1 MKINGNTKVS
11 KVIKENKEAIEVIAS
26 LNSHF
31 TKLRNPIL
39 RRLLAPRFTLEE
51 LATDGKCETQ
61 FLLDELNK
69 IGFETE
75 SKNDLVEVSKQLIY
89 FTAKLEFTEDKIVK
103 SLDLIPIL
111 AKSEESL
118 FDVIEKALKNLRPNE
133 VLDTQ
138 LDLNP
143 IFLTKLFQKIG
154 YKALTVF
161 IEGNYH
167 IYFKV
172 DITKFQENN
181 ERLFFRSVDFKE
193 YILV

>member
-39 RRLLAPRFTLEE
+39 RRLMVSRYTLEK
-51 LATDGKCETQ
+51 LATEVQCETQ

-69 IGFETE
+69 IGFEIE
-75 SKNDLVEVSKQLIY
+75 GKKEIYEDPKQLII
-89 FTAKLEFTEDKIVK
+89 FNSRLEFIEDKMVK
-103 SLDLIPIL
+103 PLDLIPIL
-111 AKSEESL
+111 AQSKESL
-118 FDVIEKALKNLRPNE
+118 FDVIENALKNLRPNE
-133 VLDTQ
+133 VLEAQ

-143 IFLTKLFQKIG
+143 VFLTKLFQKTG

-161 IEGNYH
+161 NEGNYH
-167 IYFKV
+167 IYFKA
-172 DITKFQENN
+172 DITKFHKIN
-181 ERLFFRSVDFKE
+181 ERFFIKSVNFK
-193 YILV
+193 